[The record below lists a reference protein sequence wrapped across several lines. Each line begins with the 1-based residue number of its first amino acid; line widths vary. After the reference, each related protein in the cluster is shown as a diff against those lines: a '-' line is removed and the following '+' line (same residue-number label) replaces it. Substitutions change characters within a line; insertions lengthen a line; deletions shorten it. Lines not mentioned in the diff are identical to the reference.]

1 MNREML
7 LEELK
12 REVRRFER
20 IAEALDELYD
30 TSKKMSD
37 EDIENALNQIITDNG
52 VLIRKR
58 DTL

>member
-12 REVRRFER
+12 REVRLFER